1 MSYYKLATDILDSI
15 TDESGHCGER
25 YLSTS
30 QGKCLD
36 EFLVVTN
43 TEQTGCWKG
52 DYGMIPFFTIT
63 LEGYIGRY
71 YVRMTEYD
79 HFHTR
84 YQVNSVDR
92 WIDSIP
98 DPKDSDYLY
107 AAGDRVETDLTLISS
122 RKYEHYSWNGN
133 DTESGTIYTFIDS
146 SGNYY
151 KWFTDSVLMLENKND
166 SLLDVYPRPGDT
178 CHVRATVKRLSEY
191 RGNKET
197 ILSRVRVASVDRA
210 SVNVAL
216 NL

>member
-1 MSYYKLATDILDSI
+1 MSYYKLALDILDSI
-15 TDESGHCGER
+15 TDENGHCGDR
-25 YLSTS
+25 YLSTK
-30 QGKCLD
+30 QGK
-36 EFLVVTN
+36 FLEELLYIDTV
-43 TEQTGCWKG
+43 EQTGCWKG
-52 DYGMIPFFTIT
+52 DYVTIPFIT
-63 LEGYIGRY
+63 TQLYGYIGCY
-71 YVRMTEYD
+71 YVRMTKYD
-79 HFHTR
+79 HFHAR

-133 DTESGTIYTFIDS
+133 DTESGTIYTFIDD
-146 SGNYY
+146 SGSYY
-151 KWFTDSVLMLENKND
+151 KWFTDSVLILKNKND

-178 CHVRATVKRLSEY
+178 CHVRATVKSLSEY